1 VPVQAA
7 QKGGPHRPET
17 IGDRSMHKASR
28 FTHRSALAVGIAGV
42 FAFGQA
48 GASGFQLRENSVKN
62 LGRSQAGT
70 AVANGD
76 AAVVSNNPG
85 AMGFI
90 DQNTVQADVTVID
103 LTAKFDGGACIHTS
117 GTCIPDSTA
126 GDGGDPGDA
135 TPVPA
140 IAAVFPMHGALEKL
154 TLGASIGAPFGL
166 KTEYDS
172 DWVGRYN
179 AVTSDVKTVDL
190 TLSAA
195 LKVSPTF
202 SVGAGFIYEK
212 ADVTL
217 SNMVDYGAIMASTG
231 IPGALPGALNGGAN
245 DGLAKVS
252 GNSHGIGWVAGF
264 EFRPFE
270 RFAIGY
276 SHRSEIDQDIDGHAT
291 FNAPAT
297 FQGAQ
302 ALYKQLAASYML
314 LPANDPRRALIPTLL
329 GLGNGF
335 VPTDASAA
343 LTTPSIDTVSLR
355 YDFSDNF
362 RMMADWQQ
370 TDWHSLRS
378 VDIHFANPY
387 QAPSSEN
394 FEWNDSRLVSLGA
407 EWDISPAFTLR
418 GGVAQD
424 KTPTHDDTR
433 SPRLPD
439 NDRTLVS
446 IGVTWHATDALSIDA
461 AYQHISIKDPNIDAF
476 TSLGTELEGKFN
488 GHADLFGIAAQYR
501 F

>member
-1 VPVQAA
+1 
-7 QKGGPHRPET
+7 
-17 IGDRSMHKASR
+17 MHNVSR
-28 FTHRSALAVGIAGV
+28 FTQFSALAVGIAGAL
-42 FAFGQA
+42 AFGQA
-48 GASGFQLRENSVKN
+48 HASGFQLRENSVKN
-62 LGRSQAGT
+62 VGRSQAGT
-70 AVANGD
+70 AVANDD

-90 DQNTVQADVTVID
+90 DHNVVQADVTVID
-103 LTAKFDGGACIHTS
+103 LTADFNGSAHNALGMPIS
-117 GTCIPDSTA
+117 G

-140 IAAVFPMHGALEKL
+140 IAAVFPLHGALEDL
-154 TLGASIGAPFGL
+154 TVGASIGAPFGL

-195 LKVSPTF
+195 LKVGSKF

-217 SNMVDYGAIMASTG
+217 SEMVDYGLILASAG
-231 IPGALPGALNGGAN
+231 IPGAIPGTA

-252 GNSHGIGWVAGF
+252 GKSHGTGWVAGF
-264 EFRPFE
+264 EFRPTD

-276 SHRSEIDQDIDGHAT
+276 SHRSEIDQDIRGDAT

-302 ALYKQLAASYML
+302 PLFQQMAAQCLMAPPTNPCYAQL
-314 LPANDPRRALIPTLL
+314 PTLL
-329 GLGNGF
+329 ALGNGF
-335 VPTDASAA
+335 VPTKASAP
-343 LTTPSIDTVSLR
+343 LTTPSTDTVSLR
-355 YDFSDNF
+355 YDFSDAF

-378 VDIHFANPY
+378 VDISFDNPY
-387 QAPSSEN
+387 QAPSSEA
-394 FEWNDSRLVSLGA
+394 FDWNDSRLISLGA
-407 EWDISPAFTLR
+407 EWDINPAFTLR

-433 SPRLPD
+433 TPRLPD
-439 NDRTLVS
+439 NDRTLLS
-446 IGVTWHATDALSIDA
+446 IGATWHVTDAFSVDA
-461 AYQHISIKDPNIDAF
+461 AYQHISIKSPSIDAF
-476 TSLGTELEGKFN
+476 TSLGTELEGKFS
-488 GHADLFGIAAQYR
+488 GHADLFGLSAQYR

>member
-1 VPVQAA
+1 
-7 QKGGPHRPET
+7 
-17 IGDRSMHKASR
+17 MYNASR
-28 FTHRSALAVGIAGV
+28 FTKFSALAIGIVGAL
-42 FAFGQA
+42 AFGQA
-48 GASGFQLRENSVKN
+48 SASGFQLRENSVKN

-90 DQNTVQADVTVID
+90 DQNTIQADVTVID
-103 LTAKFDGGACIHTS
+103 LTADFDGSAHNALGMPIS
-117 GTCIPDSTA
+117 GS
-126 GDGGDPGDA
+126 DGGDPGDA

-154 TLGASIGAPFGL
+154 TLGASISAPFGL

-195 LKVSPTF
+195 LKLHPRF

-217 SNMVDYGAIMASTG
+217 SEMVDYGLILASAG
-231 IPGALPGALNGGAN
+231 IPGAIPGTA

-252 GNSHGIGWVAGF
+252 GDSHGFGWVAGF
-264 EFRPFE
+264 EWRPID
-270 RFAIGY
+270 RLAIGY
-276 SHRSEIDQDIDGHAT
+276 SHRSEIDQDIEGDAT
-291 FNAPAT
+291 FNAPAS
-297 FQGAQ
+297 FAGAQ
-302 ALYKQLAASYML
+302 PLFQQMAAQCMLAPAGNPCYAQL
-314 LPANDPRRALIPTLL
+314 PTLL
-329 GLGNGF
+329 ALGNGF
-335 VPTDASAA
+335 VPTNATAA
-343 LTTPSIDTVSLR
+343 LTTPSTDTLSLR
-355 YDFSDNF
+355 YDFTDSF
-362 RMMADWQQ
+362 RLMGDVQR

-387 QAPSSEN
+387 QAPSTEA
-394 FEWNDSRLVSLGA
+394 FEWKDSTLVSLGA
-407 EWDISPAFTLR
+407 EWDINPAWTLR
-418 GGVAQD
+418 GGVAKD
-424 KTPTHDDTR
+424 ETPTHDDTR
-433 SPRLPD
+433 TPRLPD

-446 IGVTWHATDALSIDA
+446 VGVTWHATDALSIDA
-461 AYQHISIKDPNIDAF
+461 AYQHISIKSPSIDAF
-476 TSLGTELEGKFN
+476 TSLGTELTGDFH

>member
-1 VPVQAA
+1 
-7 QKGGPHRPET
+7 
-17 IGDRSMHKASR
+17 MHNVSR
-28 FTHRSALAVGIAGV
+28 FTQLSALAVGIAGV
-42 FAFGQA
+42 LAFGQA
-48 GASGFQLRENSVKN
+48 QASGFQLRENSVKN

-90 DQNTVQADVTVID
+90 DQNTIQADLTVID
-103 LTAKFDGGACIHTS
+103 LTADFDGSAHNAIGMPV
-117 GTCIPDSTA
+117 GG

-140 IAAVFPMHGALEKL
+140 IAAVFPLHGALENL
-154 TLGASIGAPFGL
+154 TLGASISAPFGL

-195 LKVSPTF
+195 LKVGPRF
-202 SVGAGFIYEK
+202 SVGAGFIYEQ

-217 SNMVDYGAIMASTG
+217 SEMVDYGLVLASAG
-231 IPGALPGALNGGAN
+231 IPGAIPGTA

-252 GNSHGIGWVAGF
+252 GDSNGVGWVAGF
-264 EFRPFE
+264 EFRPTD

-276 SHRSEIDQDIDGHAT
+276 SHRSEIDHDIKGDAS
-291 FNAPAT
+291 FNAPAVFAGT
-297 FQGAQ
+297 QPLFQTLATQCLTLAPPTDPCYAQ
-302 ALYKQLAASYML
+302 L
-314 LPANDPRRALIPTLL
+314 PTLL
-329 GLGNGF
+329 ALGNGF

-343 LTTPSIDTVSLR
+343 LTTPSTDTVSLR

-362 RMMADWQQ
+362 RMMADWQK

-387 QAPSSEN
+387 QAPSSEP
-394 FEWNDSRLVSLGA
+394 FDWKDSTLVSLGA
-407 EWDISPAFTLR
+407 EWDINPAFTLR

-433 SPRLPD
+433 TPRLPD

-446 IGVTWHATDALSIDA
+446 IGLTWNATDAFSIDA
-461 AYQHISIKDPNIDAF
+461 AYQHISIKSPDIDAF
-476 TSLGTELEGKFN
+476 TSLGTELTGKFS
-488 GHADLFGIAAQYR
+488 GHADLIGIAAQYR